1 MPLHSL
7 AIFLLGAGRRR
18 TGMGVR
24 LSDLVGRTPMEGR
37 QASVVHSQPVA
48 RAQAAARAGIK
59 SRREQL
65 KTTLKEFE
73 DRRKKSKN
81 PPLSLR
87 IAQAGLNL
95 SPRQFML
102 ISAVLGIIGL
112 GADVGLFPA
121 IGMSFAAALGLPR

>member
-1 MPLHSL
+1 VWVFVYP
-7 AIFLLGAGRRR
+7 I
-18 TGMGVR
+18 
-24 LSDLVGRTPMEGR
+24 LSGERHVERR
-37 QASVVHSQPVA
+37 QASVVRSQPVA
-48 RAQAAARAGIK
+48 RAQAAARAGVK

-65 KTTLKEFE
+65 ETTLKEFE

-102 ISAVLGIIGL
+102 ISAVLGIIALGAGL